1 MVLIYDVH
9 AQLSTN
15 AHAPPAGSLKHMCVI
30 TWLAVLQLPRCPVL
44 PAHRWPAGLG
54 QGRAA
59 AEHRQLLSAEGWL
72 RLWLPCSPAGPASH
86 ELAGLSL
93 LQQLQGCIS
102 ILVFQCKRHAIR
114 L

>member
-1 MVLIYDVH
+1 
-9 AQLSTN
+9 
-15 AHAPPAGSLKHMCVI
+15 MCVI

-44 PAHRWPAGLG
+44 PAHHWPAGLG

-93 LQQLQGCIS
+93 LQQLQGCITS
-102 ILVFQCKRHAIR
+102 ACQLQPAAAASKTAHGPHISPMHLAGGHSRQG
-114 L
+114 